1 MAKTA
6 DMGRLHHR
14 RPKPMGAREVARQ
27 VHEKA
32 AGASSDQAPDRSQLE
47 QIIAGLTEGVILVE
61 PDQTI
66 TYANEAA
73 LEMHGVTTLDELGRS
88 VDEYRSNFVLRHQ
101 GTHLLDHGRNPID
114 RVIAGEAFDDA
125 VVVVAHKA
133 NQDRDRI
140 HRIRSL
146 VITDHTGNPDC
157 LVLILHDVSGQ
168 VEAEDRFERA
178 FAANPA
184 PATICRLTDLRF
196 VKVNDGFLEL
206 TGYKREDVLGRSVYE
221 IDVLERAERRNLA
234 LERLR
239 AGETIPQMEACLS
252 VPSDLGGRQVV
263 VAGQPIEVGEEPC
276 ILFTFADLEPR
287 RKAEMALRQSEERF
301 AKAFRLAPV
310 PTIISLAEDHRFIEV
325 NEAFTK
331 VLGYK
336 AQDVVGYPADDLGLW
351 VHDEERGRFE
361 TELAKTGTVRDF
373 EAYLRVKGGEYID
386 CLISAETITLSD
398 RACILCSFQDI
409 TARRRSEEE
418 LVKAIEAVMADASWF
433 SRGVVEKLA
442 ALRHPPRPGQSP
454 AQAAASVADM
464 TPRER
469 EVLALVCRG
478 KSDLEIATELRLARN
493 TVRNHV
499 ASLYQKLGVNRR
511 SALIVWA
518 RERGIGSDGFAAK
531 LPHATKR
538 GAKKPDRV
546 VRSNQQKIKE
556 P

>member
-1 MAKTA
+1 MTKA
-6 DMGRLHHR
+6 DAVTSRVNLR
-14 RPKPMGAREVARQ
+14 RPKLRSAGDATGQ
-27 VHEKA
+27 VQNKA
-32 AGASSDQAPDRSQLE
+32 GNASDDQAPDRSQLE

-73 LEMHGVTTLDELGRS
+73 LEMHGVRGLDELGRT
-88 VDEYRSNFVLRHQ
+88 VDEYRQNFVVRH
-101 GTHLLDHGRNPID
+101 HSSDLLDHGRYPID
-114 RVIAGEAFDDA
+114 RVVAGEAFDDV
-125 VVVVAHKA
+125 VVVVAHKT
-133 NQDRDRI
+133 NQDRDRT

-146 VITDHTGNPDC
+146 VITDHAGNPDC
-157 LVLILHDVSGQ
+157 LVLIVHDVSGQ
-168 VEAEDRFERA
+168 TEAEHRFERA

-184 PATICRLTDLRF
+184 PALICRLADLRL

-206 TGYKREDVLGRSVYE
+206 TGYMREDVLGRTVYE

-234 LERLR
+234 LERLG
-239 AGETIPQMEACLS
+239 AGETIPQMEACLT

-276 ILFTFADLEPR
+276 MLFTFADLEPR
-287 RKAEMALRQSEERF
+287 RKAETALRQSEQRF
-301 AKAFRLAPV
+301 AKAFCLAPV
-310 PTIISLAEDHRFIEV
+310 PTTISTADDHRLIEI
-325 NEAFTK
+325 NEAFSR
-331 VLGYK
+331 VLGYR
-336 AQDVVGYPADDLGLW
+336 AQDVVGYPADDIGLW
-351 VHDEERGRFE
+351 VDDEERRRFE
-361 TELAKTGTVRDF
+361 AELTKTGSVRDF
-373 EAYLRVKGGEYID
+373 EAHLRVKGGGEIN
-386 CLISAETITLSD
+386 CLVSAETITLGD
-398 RACILCSFQDI
+398 RTCILCSFQDI

-454 AQAAASVADM
+454 AQAAAGVADL

-469 EVLALVCRG
+469 EVLTLVCQG
-478 KSDLEIATELRLARN
+478 KSDPEIATELKLARN

-518 RERGIGSDGFAAK
+518 RERGIGADGVAAK
-531 LPHATKR
+531 LPKTPKR
-538 GAKKPDRV
+538 GAGKPGRV
-546 VRSNQQKIKE
+546 VCNNHYKN
-556 P
+556 